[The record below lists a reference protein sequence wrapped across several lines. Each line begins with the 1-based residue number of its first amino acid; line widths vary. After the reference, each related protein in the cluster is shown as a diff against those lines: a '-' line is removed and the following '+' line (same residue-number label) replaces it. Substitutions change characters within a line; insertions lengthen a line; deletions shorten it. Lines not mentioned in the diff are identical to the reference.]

1 MSDSAPAVQ
10 SSTELTDTAA
20 IRVAVKD
27 PPRVRTRARRVE
39 AWLLLFALLIV
50 AFSITLVE
58 LGALGSLNVQIF
70 VLMLPLSVLVIG
82 YHILLRIFASNA
94 DPIMLPTATLING
107 IGIAFLYRIDIARD
121 LSGWSSLSVRQVAWT
136 AISLIA
142 SAIVLVAIRSHRP
155 LQRYTYIFGL
165 LAVLLLL
172 SPLIPGIGVEVSG
185 ARLWLQIGP
194 FSIQP
199 GEFAKIALAIFFA
212 GYLVARRD
220 SLSVVGKKVLGFTFP
235 RLRDTGPIL
244 VFWALSMLILVSQ
257 RDLGTSLLYFGLFL
271 VMIYVATNRSSWIV
285 IGLVLFAAG
294 ALIASRLFSYVGDR
308 IGAWLHPFDSQWYDA
323 WGGSYQLVQGLF
335 GFAAGGFIGTG
346 LGQGM
351 PNLTPKVENDFIFS
365 GLGEELGLVGVFA
378 LLCMYLILVSRGL
391 RIGFTGQDDFGRLLA
406 VGLSFTIA
414 LQCFIVIGG
423 ITRVIP
429 MTGLTTPFLAAGG
442 SSLMANWIIIGIL
455 LRISDSVRSEARE
468 VAERE

>member
-136 AISLIA
+136 AIALIA

-155 LQRYTYIFGL
+155 LQRYK
-165 LAVLLLL
+165 
-172 SPLIPGIGVEVSG
+172 IGRAHV
-185 ARLWLQIGP
+185 
-194 FSIQP
+194 
-199 GEFAKIALAIFFA
+199 
-212 GYLVARRD
+212 
-220 SLSVVGKKVLGFTFP
+220 
-235 RLRDTGPIL
+235 
-244 VFWALSMLILVSQ
+244 
-257 RDLGTSLLYFGLFL
+257 
-271 VMIYVATNRSSWIV
+271 
-285 IGLVLFAAG
+285 
-294 ALIASRLFSYVGDR
+294 
-308 IGAWLHPFDSQWYDA
+308 
-323 WGGSYQLVQGLF
+323 
-335 GFAAGGFIGTG
+335 
-346 LGQGM
+346 
-351 PNLTPKVENDFIFS
+351 
-365 GLGEELGLVGVFA
+365 
-378 LLCMYLILVSRGL
+378 
-391 RIGFTGQDDFGRLLA
+391 
-406 VGLSFTIA
+406 
-414 LQCFIVIGG
+414 
-423 ITRVIP
+423 
-429 MTGLTTPFLAAGG
+429 
-442 SSLMANWIIIGIL
+442 
-455 LRISDSVRSEARE
+455 
-468 VAERE
+468 